1 MSEVRRATITIVN
14 VNNVASPGGGRREK
28 VGPDPGRGHLLPGLP
43 HHQGTPEVQV
53 SLHVSSGNNI
63 KDDNKILKDI

>member
-1 MSEVRRATITIVN
+1 MSEVRIATITIVN
-14 VNNVASPGGGRREK
+14 INYGAAPGGGRREK

-43 HHQGTPEVQV
+43 HHQRTPEVQV

-63 KDDNKILKDI
+63 KEILKDN

>member
-14 VNNVASPGGGRREK
+14 VNNGAAPGGGRREK

-63 KDDNKILKDI
+63 KDVNEILKDV